1 MSGAIP
7 SATGSLRRTQSAD
20 DRLMLTSLSV
30 DEEMTRQLQQQQ
42 QTDRP
47 EISDHSSICSSQYS
61 YDVAAS
67 PASVSP
73 RTLTRPPVPSAIVVH
88 GGSRLHGAVTSNN
101 LNLVR
106 SILEERHAVVDAQD
120 GTESTPLFYCKTTA
134 VLSCLLNAGASVNHK
149 NKDGLTP
156 LHRHA
161 IMGRI
166 AIVCALLE
174 AGADDRL
181 LCNRGRSVL
190 DVTTRRLDQL
200 GTKKGKQKLQA
211 IIMVLQDPDKN
222 RTYGVQAGR
231 DDRERACCKIM

>member
-1 MSGAIP
+1 
-7 SATGSLRRTQSAD
+7 
-20 DRLMLTSLSV
+20 
-30 DEEMTRQLQQQQ
+30 
-42 QTDRP
+42 
-47 EISDHSSICSSQYS
+47 
-61 YDVAAS
+61 
-67 PASVSP
+67 
-73 RTLTRPPVPSAIVVH
+73 
-88 GGSRLHGAVTSNN
+88 
-101 LNLVR
+101 
-106 SILEERHAVVDAQD
+106 
-120 GTESTPLFYCKTTA
+120 
-134 VLSCLLNAGASVNHK
+134 
-149 NKDGLTP
+149 
-156 LHRHA
+156 
-161 IMGRI
+161 MGRI